1 MDERPPSEPT
11 SPVDQRVSDRDR
23 DQAADVLRRAAGD
36 GRLSLNELDE
46 RLEAGLAAL
55 TYGDLAR
62 LIADLPGQERARD
75 VLHSKRTGGNLRYE
89 GPWLVP
95 RRLKVEVSGGSVL
108 LDFTAAIVS
117 WPVCEV
123 DVGIDGGSLRLVV
136 PDGCTVDAD
145 ELEIEGGSVV
155 HRHDRGP
162 PPSNGPAAY
171 RIHVTG
177 RIAGGN
183 LVLKSPDTGNRAHR
197 RM

>member
-1 MDERPPSEPT
+1 MNERPPPEPT
-11 SPVDQRVSDRDR
+11 SPFDQRVSDRDR
-23 DQAADVLRRAAGD
+23 DLVTDVLRRAAGD
-36 GRLSLNELDE
+36 GRLSLNELDV
-46 RLEAGLAAL
+46 RLEACFAAL

-62 LIADLPGQERARD
+62 LVADLPGQEHARD

-108 LDFTAAIVS
+108 LDFTAAIVT

-145 ELEIEGGSVV
+145 EVEIEGGSVV
-155 HRHDRGP
+155 HRHDSR
-162 PPSNGPAAY
+162 PPSNGPTAY

-177 RIAGGN
+177 RIAGGK
-183 LVLKSPDTGNRAHR
+183 LVVKASDTGNGAHR